1 VVLVSSAEETAKDVY
16 GQLVS
21 GDLLAPDPARPTH
34 EFLTTGEPEQFQ
46 RLAELFFGG
55 DIRDLG
61 VRQVRLEA
69 AWS

>member
-1 VVLVSSAEETAKDVY
+1 
-16 GQLVS
+16 VS